1 MYWSRRIG
9 VVTTDDD
16 HSLDVEL
23 AQNLKTLL
31 KLVYLLQ
38 LGTAGT
44 DHVEATG
51 VAVIVN
57 ELWSELDI
65 LMVNKTAR
73 THEEA
78 IDLVL
83 RVHLLHC
90 VEDTADDIVTA
101 RCLTTGKD
109 HTDIHLAVGRLL
121 TGHKL
126 DKRHPV
132 SIREKLLDFFLV
144 TYTLGRSSLFY
155 ADSTFEALRQLWLIL
170 GTGFLQKTLFH
181 FRKFD

>member
-1 MYWSRRIG
+1 MRNDPSNFDKVPVFTGRVSVTLDVADQLRVYLCSGIEAKTGLDLIVLQVAVDGLRAADNLDTIVLGSIVLSEHASICIG

-51 VAVIVN
+51 VAIIIN
-57 ELWSELDI
+57 KLRSQLHI
-65 LMVNKTAR
+65 LMIDKATRA
-73 THEEA
+73 HQEA
-78 IDLVL
+78 VDLVL
-83 RVHLLHC
+83 WVHLLHS

-101 RCLTTGKD
+101 R
-109 HTDIHLAVGRLL
+109 
-121 TGHKL
+121 
-126 DKRHPV
+126 
-132 SIREKLLDFFLV
+132 
-144 TYTLGRSSLFY
+144 SS
-155 ADSTFEALRQLWLIL
+155 
-170 GTGFLQKTLFH
+170 
-181 FRKFD
+181 